1 MAHSFGGIIATNYA
15 NKYGEAIDKLILLNV
30 SLSMEDSFKSQIDHG
45 SKLLSENELN
55 SIAAK
60 SYMEKWQQ
68 IVTRLIEK
76 DIFYKLQYKEY
87 DNFLKLREV
96 SNTID
101 SFNASMANQGLS
113 NKEYLKNYFDITKK
127 INNPVLVIAGNED
140 YAVGPDHHENFIFP
154 NMKIKI
160 ISGKHMLYMEN
171 KEEVKSVIE
180 AFIKS

>member
-1 MAHSFGGIIATNYA
+1 
-15 NKYGEAIDKLILLNV
+15 
-30 SLSMEDSFKSQIDHG
+30 
-45 SKLLSENELN
+45 
-55 SIAAK
+55 
-60 SYMEKWQQ
+60 MEKWQQ

-113 NKEYLKNYFDITKK
+113 NKEYLKNYFDFTKK
-127 INNPVLVIAGNED
+127 INIPVLVIAGNED